1 MKKRRYLKFI
11 PLALA
16 GIISLTSCF
25 GKTISREEALQILD
39 QIIAARNNANFSL
52 GPSIIITIKT
62 TELQGLDVLETNEE
76 YHVVQSEGL
85 GRSFVYHASTKYL
98 GEELLSSET
107 YWAFNRNG
115 QFNEIIKKKNLVSNL
130 ETEDPNDTKYEEISE
145 CNYLT
150 DVIESSKAFW
160 GQYGEYYAKAQTL
173 IAKYDKPQEFKDI
186 IDSIPSLK
194 EDKYKIKDKYTT
206 TGNRS
211 LTSSFKVKRATTS
224 DDRDIYNIELNYLDA
239 ILNSYIFKD
248 FSNNSSVEFNH
259 KTTSS
264 LFIPAG
270 CEVEIPKE

>member
-11 PLALA
+11 PLALV

-52 GPSIIITIKT
+52 GPSIIITTKT
-62 TELQGLDVLETNEE
+62 TELQGLDILETNEE

-85 GRSFVYHASTKYL
+85 GRSFVYHLSTKYL
-98 GEELLSSET
+98 GEELISSET

-115 QFNEIIKKKNLVSNL
+115 QFNEIIKKRNLVPDL
-130 ETEDPNDTKYEEISE
+130 DTEDPNDTKYEEINE

-160 GQYGEYYAKAQTL
+160 GQYGEYYAKAQAL
-173 IAKYDKPQEFKDI
+173 IEKYDKPQEFKDI
-186 IDSIPSLK
+186 IISIPSLQ

-211 LTSSFKVKRATTS
+211 LSSSFKVKRATTS
-224 DDRDIYNIELNYLDA
+224 DDRDIYNIELTYLDA
-239 ILNSYIFKD
+239 ILNTYIFKD
-248 FSNNSSVEFNH
+248 FGTNSSVEFNY